1 LLRSKFNLSP
11 GFRDKSGNFLRE
23 FDEEQ
28 IREVMNQTG
37 KYTKEDE
44 LNCGA
49 CGYLSCRDKAKAVL
63 SGMAEIK
70 MCIPYM
76 RRFAER
82 KADEIIDKT
91 PNGIIVLDRSLQIIS
106 VNESFMRMFMCTGS
120 SVGKHLSTIMDP
132 DLFEKVVSGASEL
145 IEERMNFAKY
155 SLSTEAKIFKM
166 SENSIAG
173 IFVDITKVET
183 DKKQLDTLRGETLKK
198 AEELLEHQVKTAQF
212 LAKILG
218 EGTAKS
224 EALLDNLMK
233 LTEDDTRK
241 GSSNK
246 SKWLWDIYT
255 SK

>member
-1 LLRSKFNLSP
+1 
-11 GFRDKSGNFLRE
+11 
-23 FDEEQ
+23 
-28 IREVMNQTG
+28 
-37 KYTKEDE
+37 
-44 LNCGA
+44 
-49 CGYLSCRDKAKAVL
+49 
-63 SGMAEIK
+63 
-70 MCIPYM
+70 
-76 RRFAER
+76 
-82 KADEIIDKT
+82 
-91 PNGIIVLDRSLQIIS
+91 
-106 VNESFMRMFMCTGS
+106 
-120 SVGKHLSTIMDP
+120 
-132 DLFEKVVSGASEL
+132 
-145 IEERMNFAKY
+145 
-155 SLSTEAKIFKM
+155 M